1 MNSEKLVKQ
10 EVTISCSEEEAGR
23 KLLLPEKFQIDENK
37 MFWLREEWRGERKTV
52 VREDKEKIEVLLS
65 TEEFLALIEVKHSS
79 SEGLNHE
86 VNFSTGNIVQQEVQK
101 PCSEK
106 EVNHILEAREKKNRI
121 TEVQKKVRMN
131 FFCESFKRYD
141 TWSNNMRALID

>member
-65 TEEFLALIEVKHSS
+65 TEEFLEVKHSS
-79 SEGLNHE
+79 SEGLNYE

-106 EVNHILEAREKKNRI
+106 EVNHILEAREKKN
-121 TEVQKKVRMN
+121 
-131 FFCESFKRYD
+131 
-141 TWSNNMRALID
+141 